1 MLPLLDFF
9 KRKRL
14 DEGAKP
20 RPTVPKIEVRYT
32 GENFKMIEGLDDV
45 KVVLERSLKLQS
57 ETRLTGQDYRVHVLL
72 AGPPGIAKTML
83 LMSAEKE
90 IPHERRIFLLGSQ
103 VSKAGLRNKILERR
117 GEIDFIFIDELDK
130 MGKSDYDVLLSLMQ
144 TGRISVLKAG
154 LEAETVCMATV
165 LATAN
170 YLEKIPVEVLDRF
183 MILYL
188 PQYSVEDFEKLALN
202 IFTQFGFEEE
212 QARNLAKTMWSMN
225 FRHARDLQRVARYAR
240 GNIDKAMEVLSI
252 MAMRAPPEVRRK

>member
-1 MLPLLDFF
+1 MPLLDFF

-14 DEGAKP
+14 DEGIKP
-20 RPTVPKIEVRYT
+20 RPTTPKIEVRYT
-32 GENFKMIEGLDDV
+32 GENFKMVEGLDDV

-57 ETRLTGQDYRVHVLL
+57 ETRLTGQDYRVHILL

-90 IPHERRIFLLGSQ
+90 IPQERRIFLLGSQ
-103 VSKAGLRNKILERR
+103 VSKAGLRNKILETR

-154 LEAETVCMATV
+154 LEAETFCMATV

-170 YLEKIPVEVLDRF
+170 YLEKIPAEVLDRF

-188 PQYSVEDFEKLALN
+188 PQYSVEDFEKVALN

-212 QARNLAKTMWSMN
+212 PARNLAKMMWSMN

-240 GNIDKAMEVLSI
+240 GNIDEAMRVLSI